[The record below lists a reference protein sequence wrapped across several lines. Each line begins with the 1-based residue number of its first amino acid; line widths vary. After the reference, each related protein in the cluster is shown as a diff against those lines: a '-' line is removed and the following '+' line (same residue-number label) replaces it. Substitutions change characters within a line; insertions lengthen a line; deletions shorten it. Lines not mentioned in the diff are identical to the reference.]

1 MLLHNP
7 PGQTDSFVLYIKTLM
22 LMSRI
27 KAFNIRCRGRH
38 YAGEAEFFPAVSS
51 PDGEGS
57 GAYDVRESPRFR
69 ELDQLVGRFRA
80 SWPQHLKDP
89 IQDGV
94 VDPHLYAACVGAH
107 LYVYTCVLGVWGG

>member
-1 MLLHNP
+1 MLLYNP

-57 GAYDVRESPRFR
+57 GAYDVRESGAGGDRAQRQRLAKFISDWHLVAFLGTS
-69 ELDQLVGRFRA
+69 ELLTPVSAR
-80 SWPQHLKDP
+80 L
-89 IQDGV
+89 
-94 VDPHLYAACVGAH
+94 
-107 LYVYTCVLGVWGG
+107 